1 MKALILK
8 DIYVIWRQMKYFLVM
23 ILIFSAL
30 PSGFNNAFAVVYA
43 AMLPYT
49 ALAYDE
55 RSKWDQLAAV
65 MPYSTRDIVV
75 SKYVMGWLCTAAA
88 ALFAMVLQ
96 LLQTVLGSPLAAFA
110 PVDNLMGC
118 CASLCVLAITLPL
131 MFRFGVEKGRLMMF
145 LIIFLVCGSAGA
157 LSSIAI
163 SVDHT
168 AGGLSGPFAAL
179 MAVLPIAAA
188 ALTAVSVPLSM
199 KFYARREA

>member
-1 MKALILK
+1 MKALLMK
-8 DIYVIWRQMKYFLVM
+8 DCYTLWKQVRIYLLVMLAISVFNGDFGNIFIVIWA
-23 ILIFSAL
+23 AL
-30 PSGFNNAFAVVYA
+30 
-43 AMLPYT
+43 LPYT
-49 ALAYDE
+49 AIAYDE
-55 RSKWDQLAAV
+55 RSKWDQMAAM
-65 MPYSTRDIVV
+65 MPYSTRDIVI
-75 SKYVMGWLCTAAA
+75 SKYVLGWLCTAAA
-88 ALFAMVLQ
+88 ALFAMAVQ

-157 LSSIAI
+157 LSSIAV

-199 KFYARREA
+199 KFYSRREA

>member
-1 MKALILK
+1 MKALLMK
-8 DIYVIWRQMKYFLVM
+8 DFYTLWRQLKVYLLVM
-23 ILIFSAL
+23 LVISVFNGAYGNIFITIWAAL
-30 PSGFNNAFAVVYA
+30 
-43 AMLPYT
+43 LPYT
-49 ALAYDE
+49 AMAYDE
-55 RSKWDQLAAV
+55 RSKWDQMAAM

-199 KFYARREA
+199 KFYARRQA

>member
-1 MKALILK
+1 MKALLMK
-8 DIYVIWRQMKYFLVM
+8 DFYTLWRQLRVYLLVM
-23 ILIFSAL
+23 LVISVFNGAYGNIFITIWAAL
-30 PSGFNNAFAVVYA
+30 
-43 AMLPYT
+43 LPYT
-49 ALAYDE
+49 AMAYDE
-55 RSKWDQLAAV
+55 RSKWDQMAAM

-96 LLQTVLGSPLAAFA
+96 LLETVLGSPLAAFA

-157 LSSIAI
+157 LSSIAV

>member
-65 MPYSTRDIVV
+65 MPYSTRDIVLG
-75 SKYVMGWLCTAAA
+75 KYVFGWLCIGAAA
-88 ALFAMVLQ
+88 VLSLLFQAVLAL
-96 LLQTVLGSPLAAFA
+96 LGSRAFA
-110 PVDNLMGC
+110 PAMMAMAALGG
-118 CASLCVLAITLPL
+118 LCILAISLPV
-131 MFRFGVEKGRLMMF
+131 MFRFGVEKGRMAMF
-145 LIIFLVCGSAGA
+145 LVIFLVCG
-157 LSSIAI
+157 
-163 SVDHT
+163 T
-168 AGGLSGPFAAL
+168 AGGISSISISEGSGATFAFQNLILPLLVVA
-179 MAVLPIAAA
+179 AVV
-188 ALTAVSVPLSM
+188 LTAVSVPLSM
-199 KFYARREA
+199 RFYRERMG

>member
-43 AMLPYT
+43 AMMPYT

-65 MPYSTRDIVV
+65 MPYSTRDIVLG
-75 SKYVMGWLCTAAA
+75 KYVFGWLCIGAAA
-88 ALFAMVLQ
+88 VLSLLFQAVLAL
-96 LLQTVLGSPLAAFA
+96 LGSRAFA
-110 PVDNLMGC
+110 PAMMAMAALGG
-118 CASLCVLAITLPL
+118 LCILAISLPV

>member
-1 MKALILK
+1 MKALLMK
-8 DIYVIWRQMKYFLVM
+8 DFYTLWRQLRVYLLVM
-23 ILIFSAL
+23 LVISVFNGSFGNIFITIWAAL
-30 PSGFNNAFAVVYA
+30 
-43 AMLPYT
+43 LPYT
-49 ALAYDE
+49 AMAYDE
-55 RSKWDQLAAV
+55 RSKWDQMAAM
-65 MPYSTRDIVV
+65 MPYSTRDIVI
-75 SKYVMGWLCTAAA
+75 SKYVL
-88 ALFAMVLQ
+88 
-96 LLQTVLGSPLAAFA
+96 
-110 PVDNLMGC
+110 GC

-157 LSSIAI
+157 LSSIAV

>member
-8 DIYVIWRQMKYFLVM
+8 DSYVIWRQMKYFLVM
-23 ILIFSAL
+23 ILLFSVL

-43 AMLPYT
+43 SMLPYT

-55 RSKWDQLAAV
+55 RSKWDQLAAM
-65 MPYSTRDIVV
+65 MPYSTRDVV
-75 SKYVMGWLCTAAA
+75 LGKYVFGWLCIGAAA
-88 ALFAMVLQ
+88 VLSGLFQAALSLVIHRAFLPGVMALS
-96 LLQTVLGSPLAAFA
+96 VLGG
-110 PVDNLMGC
+110 VC
-118 CASLCVLAITLPL
+118 ILAISLPV